1 MERGLG
7 GEDCGHSVGAVHRCL
22 DFSDTRA
29 PLDKS
34 GQGESRSNRE
44 LEKKAPVLFLG
55 RWYMSKGSRVE
66 KQAVRRQTMSSAFV
80 SKCQRIVLKTSRAD
94 ENGAHTCVQCS
105 LIRPQSSLTG
115 PQSSLT
121 RPQWFLTRAKC
132 SLTEAKSSVTGVKCS
147 FAEGKCS
154 LTDREC
160 SANRGKCSRAAWENT
175 LTGNQATRI
184 RD

>member
-1 MERGLG
+1 MATASAPCTVVRTSPTLVRHWINRAKGNRAQIV
-7 GEDCGHSVGAVHRCL
+7 SWRKKHRSSFW
-22 DFSDTRA
+22 DDGT
-29 PLDKS
+29 
-34 GQGESRSNRE
+34 
-44 LEKKAPVLFLG
+44 
-55 RWYMSKGSRVE
+55 MSKGSRVE
-66 KQAVRRQTMSSAFV
+66 KQAVKRQTMSSAFV

-94 ENGAHTCVQCS
+94 ENGAHTACKCS
-105 LIRPQSSLTG
+105 LIR

-147 FAEGKCS
+147 

-160 SANRGKCSRAAWENT
+160 SANCGKCSRAACEKT